1 MSTLQPTRWVP
12 PQSTVVAPGGS
23 HYVTTTPQ
31 GTQIAWDT
39 CGRCGVH
46 VLHCRCAGSRAPRSV
61 VYLWHQDRAFS
72 RHEEWSPDH
81 PDYRR
86 DFEAQEGETPQR
98 KFKRLRR

>member
-1 MSTLQPTRWVP
+1 M
-12 PQSTVVAPGGS
+12 
-23 HYVTTTPQ
+23 
-31 GTQIAWDT
+31 
-39 CGRCGVH
+39 
-46 VLHCRCAGSRAPRSV
+46 

-98 KFKRLRR
+98 KYKRLRR